1 MEGFMTQRLNLNIN
15 KKNSALNNN
24 TDGQQLQ
31 TSRSSSQKYQ
41 VRYNEVKRKVN
52 ELMIDPIAFS
62 QYKQYISNM
71 LNLIF

>member
-15 KKNSALNNN
+15 KKNSALNNY
-24 TDGQQLQ
+24 TDGQQLH